1 MMTTMT
7 TMTSKTDLTLLRA
20 LLDAGLKRIS
30 LSEEKAFRG
39 MLRDLESGM
48 IVKLSKAQRLWVES
62 KYNALD
68 LQRAYVNKAPP
79 KVKVAVRPSGAE
91 LIWDKPK
98 ATKPPG
104 R

>member
-1 MMTTMT
+1 MR
-7 TMTSKTDLTLLRA
+7 TDLTLLRA

-30 LSEEKAFRG
+30 GSEERAFRS

-48 IVKLSKAQRLWVES
+48 IVKLSKSQHLWVES

-68 LQRAYVNKAPP
+68 LQRAYVDKAPP
-79 KVKVAVRPSGAE
+79 KVKVTMRPSGSE
-91 LIWDKPK
+91 SIWDRPK
-98 ATKPPG
+98 VTKPPG

>member
-1 MMTTMT
+1 M
-7 TMTSKTDLTLLRA
+7 KTDLTLLRA

-30 LSEEKAFRG
+30 ASEEKAFKG

-48 IVKLSKAQRLWVES
+48 IVKLSKAQRLWVEG

-79 KVKVAVRPSGAE
+79 KVKVTVRASGADT
-91 LIWDKPK
+91 IWDKPK

-104 R
+104 K

>member
-1 MMTTMT
+1 V
-7 TMTSKTDLTLLRA
+7 KTDLTLLRA

-30 LSEEKAFRG
+30 GSEEKSFKG

-48 IVKLSKAQRLWVES
+48 VIKLSKAQRAWVES
-62 KYNALD
+62 RYNALD
-68 LQRAYVNKAPP
+68 LGRAYTDRAPP
-79 KVKVAVRPSGAE
+79 KVKVILRPSGAE
-91 LIWDKPK
+91 SIWDKPK

>member
-1 MMTTMT
+1 M
-7 TMTSKTDLTLLRA
+7 KTDLTLLRA

-30 LSEEKAFRG
+30 GSEERAFRS

-48 IVKLSKAQRLWVES
+48 IVKLSKSQRLWVEG

-68 LQRAYVNKAPP
+68 LQRAYVDKAPP
-79 KVKVAVRPSGAE
+79 KVKVTMRPSGSE
-91 LIWDKPK
+91 LIWDRPK
-98 ATKPPG
+98 VTKPPG

>member
-1 MMTTMT
+1 V
-7 TMTSKTDLTLLRA
+7 KTDLTLLRA

-30 LSEEKAFRG
+30 GSEEKAFKG

-48 IVKLSKAQRLWVES
+48 LVKLSKAQRVWVES

-68 LQRAYVNKAPP
+68 LGRAYINKAPP
-79 KVKVAVRPSGAE
+79 KVRVTLRPSGSE
-91 LIWDKPK
+91 LIWDQPK

>member
-1 MMTTMT
+1 M
-7 TMTSKTDLTLLRA
+7 KTDLTLLRA

-30 LSEEKAFRG
+30 ASEEKAFRG
-39 MLRDLESGM
+39 MLRDLESGL
-48 IVKLSKAQRLWVES
+48 IIKLSKPQRLWVEG

-79 KVKVAVRPSGAE
+79 KVKVTVRPSGAE
-91 LIWDKPK
+91 SIWDRPK
-98 ATKPPG
+98 VSKPPG

>member
-1 MMTTMT
+1 V
-7 TMTSKTDLTLLRA
+7 KTDLTLLRA

-30 LSEEKAFRG
+30 GSEERAFRG

-48 IVKLSKAQRLWVES
+48 LVKLSKPQRIWVEG
-62 KYNALD
+62 KYNTLD
-68 LQRAYVNKAPP
+68 LGRAYIDKAPP
-79 KVKVAVRPSGAE
+79 KVKVALRPSGSE
-91 LIWDKPK
+91 SIWDKPK